1 MDAGEQP
8 IEHPG
13 MTLRSTLFMLRGPAI
28 AAFLTAA
35 GCGGNPPP
43 EPETPQADE
52 STETAANEAPKDEAP
67 AAEEAASPPAPKR
80 NEGTANAIPDDYTI
94 TQADC
99 AQLGKQFAAVTR
111 ADQVAALDPKLSAKQ
126 KAETEKRIDEVA
138 AKLGDNWVQTCQASL
153 VGKVAERKRLSCAL
167 ESRSV
172 KAFDACI
179 NGDAPP

>member
-13 MTLRSTLFMLRGPAI
+13 MTLRSTLFKLRGPAI
-28 AAFLTAA
+28 AALFTAV
-35 GCGGNPPP
+35 GCGGSPPP
-43 EPETPQADE
+43 EPQTAPTDE
-52 STETAANEAPKDEAP
+52 GTETAATEAPKEEAP
-67 AAEEAASPPAPKR
+67 AEEAAPPPAPKK
-80 NEGTANAIPDDYTI
+80 NEGTGNAIPDDYTI

-126 KAETEKRIDEVA
+126 KADTEKRIDEVA
-138 AKLGDNWVQTCQASL
+138 AKMGDNWVQTCQASL

-167 ESRSV
+167 EARSV
-172 KAFDACI
+172 KVFDACI
-179 NGDAPP
+179 NGEAPPP